1 MSEKPAG
8 QYDVSVVDVSLPPLR
23 ARLFYPTANASVSAL
38 QAPWLPPSESFP
50 HETITNVLRFANI
63 PFASALAMPLH
74 TVGTRTIPAAY
85 GAPLLPPQILPK
97 LPVHIFSHG
106 LGGSTGGYNHICME
120 LASCGHVVV
129 APEHSDGSAFLAR
142 VDGEEIGY
150 ARYNPLSHGPSEL
163 GFRRLQLQT
172 RVTDLEKTLRNM
184 GQLNTG
190 KLSLQTLP
198 GSPKAPSF
206 VGRLDLEA
214 LHACGHSFGGATV
227 LAFAKKTSVKAVT
240 CLDAWLRSLLPEVRN
255 LDVGPAKLLFVDQ
268 ELSNMRE
275 SIAARER
282 LPRMSQRAICDAVLV
297 EEATHNNASDF
308 ALRVPKW
315 IAIAA
320 GMTKRGSDPLL
331 LLKRQ
336 GQVVLEF
343 LHGDWREFR
352 ERISSGDV
360 PGIRL
365 APLGKARYLGSY
377 NEMGTDKRL
386 AGTEVEVR
394 AVE

>member
-1 MSEKPAG
+1 MSERPAG
-8 QYDVSVVDVSLPPLR
+8 QYGVSVVDVSLPPLR
-23 ARLFYPTANASVSAL
+23 ARLFYPTANSSVSAL

-74 TVGTRTIPAAY
+74 TVGTRTLPAAY
-85 GAPLLPPQILPK
+85 GAPLLPSQTISE

-106 LGGSTGGYNHICME
+106 LGGSTGGYNHVCME
-120 LASCGHVVV
+120 LASCGHVVF

-142 VDGEEIGY
+142 VGGEEIGY

-163 GFRRLQLQT
+163 GFRRSQLRT
-172 RVTDLEKTLRNM
+172 RVTDLEQTLRNI
-184 GQLNTG
+184 QSLNSG
-190 KLSLQTLP
+190 EQSLQTLP
-198 GSPKAPSF
+198 GSPRAPSF
-206 VGRLDLEA
+206 VGRLNLEN
-214 LHACGHSFGGATV
+214 LHVCGHSFGGATV
-227 LAFAKKTSVKAVT
+227 LVFAKKTRVNAVI

-255 LDVGPAKLLFVDQ
+255 LDVGAAKLLFVDQ

-275 SIAARER
+275 SITARER

-352 ERISSGDV
+352 ERIGNGDV

-365 APLGKARYLGSY
+365 APLGKARCLGSY
-377 NEMGTDKRL
+377 NEVEADKPR
-386 AGTEVEVR
+386 AQAEVAAAE
-394 AVE
+394 